1 MSVFWLLR
9 GEQVLSSCSAGKR
22 KCIDEFKV
30 GRVKSLAWVGSWARG
45 EVKGKGDV
53 GLEGSGGELWSCIA
67 VSRCVAFRVLNT
79 ATWLHSA
86 IDR

>member
-1 MSVFWLLR
+1 MCRLALQ
-9 GEQVLSSCSAGKR
+9 GEKILSSCGVGER
-22 KCIDEFKV
+22 NYIDEFKV
-30 GRVKSLAWVGSWARG
+30 GRVSLLLKLEVGRE
-45 EVKGKGDV
+45 EVKGRGDV
-53 GLEGSGGELWSCIA
+53 GLDGSGGELWSCIA